1 MEQMY
6 YLLEHSEHRSLLL
19 KYLVLQYITV
29 PLFPEWSDGCSD
41 LSSPLLSSTS
51 ATVVSSGSLLYSL

>member
-1 MEQMY
+1 MEQNG
-6 YLLEHSEHRSLLL
+6 LFIGTLWAQFSGI
-19 KYLVLQYITV
+19 KYLQYYTV
-29 PLFPEWSDGCSD
+29 PFVPEWSDGCSN